1 MLTYYLGWLVIFFF
15 IFVITHLLSKHTRA
29 IIMALIKISI
39 ALTITLWLALLVF
52 IHENLDWAT
61 LNLHM
66 NNVVKNVQ
74 EMRAQG
80 LNAAL

>member
-1 MLTYYLGWLVIFFF
+1 MLTYYLGWVVIFS
-15 IFVITHLLSKHTRA
+15 IILAITHLLSKHTKA

-52 IHENLDWAT
+52 IHENLDWST
-61 LNLHM
+61 MSVHM
-66 NNVVKNVQ
+66 DNIVKNVQ

>member
-1 MLTYYLGWLVIFFF
+1 
-15 IFVITHLLSKHTRA
+15 
-29 IIMALIKISI
+29 MALIKISI

>member
-1 MLTYYLGWLVIFFF
+1 MLTYYLGWVSVF
-15 IFVITHLLSKHTRA
+15 ISILVITHMLSKHTKA
-29 IIMALIKISI
+29 IILALIKISI

-52 IHENLDWAT
+52 IHENLDWST
-61 LNLHM
+61 MSIHM
-66 NNVVKNVQ
+66 DNIVKNVQ